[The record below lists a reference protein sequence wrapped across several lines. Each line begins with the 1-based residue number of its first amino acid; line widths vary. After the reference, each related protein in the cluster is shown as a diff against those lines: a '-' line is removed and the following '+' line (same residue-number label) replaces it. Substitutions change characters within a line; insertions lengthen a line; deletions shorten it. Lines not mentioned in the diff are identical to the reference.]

1 MLASDTLPLTMVAER
16 REYQRM
22 QLAKPILAMLDGQNA
37 LLLDIGVGG
46 AFIEHYGTIEPGKR
60 FRLLF
65 RWKGDDVEFICQ
77 VGRSAVIRGYGESTV
92 SHTGAEFVEF
102 IGDSEARLQDMMLT
116 FVGRV
121 LAAQKTNAF
130 GVAVDEDQALL
141 GHLGEARRSRSR
153 GYLAYYFEGVGAWTR
168 TPTNSPAQPNNGFT
182 VGAFENEEDL
192 ETLCRAY
199 EIGDDE
205 ARRLIRLV
213 AEMSARNVKKS

>member
-1 MLASDTLPLTMVAER
+1 MVAER

-65 RWKGDDVEFICQ
+65 RWKGDDVEFI
-77 VGRSAVIRGYGESTV
+77 GE
-92 SHTGAEFVEF
+92 
-102 IGDSEARLQDMMLT
+102 SEARLQDMMLT

-153 GYLAYYFEGVGAWTR
+153 GYLAYHFEGVGAW
-168 TPTNSPAQPNNGFT
+168 
-182 VGAFENEEDL
+182 
-192 ETLCRAY
+192 
-199 EIGDDE
+199 
-205 ARRLIRLV
+205 
-213 AEMSARNVKKS
+213 